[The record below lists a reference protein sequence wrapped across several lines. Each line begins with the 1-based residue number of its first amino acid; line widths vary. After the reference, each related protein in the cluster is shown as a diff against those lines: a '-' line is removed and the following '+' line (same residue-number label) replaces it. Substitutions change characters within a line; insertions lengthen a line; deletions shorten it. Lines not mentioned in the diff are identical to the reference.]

1 MDLDSLIERKRE
13 RFEQLEREIA
23 DPRLFEN
30 RKRAGEIM
38 REHASIKELLGRW
51 KRLETARRQLDDN
64 RELATSRDVEIA
76 AMADDEIPD
85 LEERVTDLE
94 REIQIDLLPPDENED
109 RDAIVEI
116 RAGTGGS
123 EAAIFAA
130 DLYRMYN
137 RYAEAAGLK
146 TEDLESSPSELGG
159 LKEVIFRVSGESVFR
174 KLRYESGVHRVQRV
188 PATEAQGRIHTST
201 ATVAVLPEAQDVDVE
216 LKPDDLRIEVSRA
229 GGPGGQGV
237 NTTDSAVQVLHIPTG
252 RIVRCQDGRSQ
263 IKNKERA
270 LSILRARLLERKQ
283 REEAEKYSAQRRG
296 QIGTGGRE
304 EKIRT
309 YNFPQNRVTDH
320 RIGLTLYNLDRVM
333 EGDLG
338 ELIRA
343 LQVADVAERLKESA
357 VLSELESSS
366 PLRISLHQFEADSA
380 RNLLTTLRLDY
391 ERMTVLDVLQSTTA
405 YFKKRGIENPRL
417 NAEHLLAHALGRT
430 RMELYLEFERT
441 LGEVEL
447 APLRKLV
454 QRRGEG
460 EPLQHLLGTVEFCG
474 DTFLCDNRALVPAT
488 RNRAVRGTRRIK
500 NRESRIENRGRW
512 NRQRRD
518 CAQSGKKISRG
529 TNFRRGRLGRCA
541 RPHARKRD
549 PARLKWTRPIEKKQ
563 SS

>member
-13 RFEQLEREIA
+13 RFEQLDREVA
-23 DPRLFEN
+23 DPRLFDN

-38 REHASIKELLGRW
+38 REHASIKELLARW
-51 KRLETARRQLDDN
+51 NQLETARRQLDDN

-85 LEERVTDLE
+85 LEKRVRDLE
-94 REIQIDLLPPDENED
+94 REIQISLLPPDENED

-130 DLYRMYN
+130 DLYRMYH
-137 RYAEAAGLK
+137 RHAEAAGLK

-159 LKEVIFRVSGESVFR
+159 LKEAIFRVSGESVFR

-201 ATVAVLPEAQDVDVE
+201 ATVAVLPEAQDVDLE

-252 RIVRCQDGRSQ
+252 TIVRCQDGRSQ

-320 RIGLTLYNLDRVM
+320 RTGLTLYNLDRVM

-338 ELIRA
+338 ELIQS
-343 LQVADVAERLKESA
+343 LQAADVAERLKESA
-357 VLSELESSS
+357 V
-366 PLRISLHQFEADSA
+366 
-380 RNLLTTLRLDY
+380 
-391 ERMTVLDVLQSTTA
+391 V
-405 YFKKRGIENPRL
+405 
-417 NAEHLLAHALGRT
+417 
-430 RMELYLEFERT
+430 
-441 LGEVEL
+441 
-447 APLRKLV
+447 
-454 QRRGEG
+454 
-460 EPLQHLLGTVEFCG
+460 
-474 DTFLCDNRALVPAT
+474 
-488 RNRAVRGTRRIK
+488 
-500 NRESRIENRGRW
+500 
-512 NRQRRD
+512 
-518 CAQSGKKISRG
+518 
-529 TNFRRGRLGRCA
+529 
-541 RPHARKRD
+541 
-549 PARLKWTRPIEKKQ
+549 
-563 SS
+563 

>member
-13 RFEQLEREIA
+13 RFEQLDREIA
-23 DPRLFEN
+23 DPRLFDN

-38 REHASIKELLGRW
+38 REHASIKELLARW
-51 KRLETARRQLDDN
+51 NQLETARRQLDDN

-85 LEERVTDLE
+85 LGKRVRDLE
-94 REIQIDLLPPDENED
+94 REIQISLLPPDENED

-130 DLYRMYN
+130 DLYRMYH
-137 RYAEAAGLK
+137 RHAEAAGLK
-146 TEDLESSPSELGG
+146 TEDLESSPSDLGG
-159 LKEVIFRVSGESVFR
+159 LKEAIFRVSGESVFR

-201 ATVAVLPEAQDVDVE
+201 ATVAVLPEAQDVDLE

-252 RIVRCQDGRSQ
+252 TIVRCQDGRSQ

-338 ELIRA
+338 ELIQS
-343 LQVADVAERLKESA
+343 LQAADVAERLKESA
-357 VLSELESSS
+357 V
-366 PLRISLHQFEADSA
+366 
-380 RNLLTTLRLDY
+380 
-391 ERMTVLDVLQSTTA
+391 V
-405 YFKKRGIENPRL
+405 
-417 NAEHLLAHALGRT
+417 
-430 RMELYLEFERT
+430 
-441 LGEVEL
+441 
-447 APLRKLV
+447 
-454 QRRGEG
+454 
-460 EPLQHLLGTVEFCG
+460 
-474 DTFLCDNRALVPAT
+474 
-488 RNRAVRGTRRIK
+488 
-500 NRESRIENRGRW
+500 
-512 NRQRRD
+512 
-518 CAQSGKKISRG
+518 
-529 TNFRRGRLGRCA
+529 
-541 RPHARKRD
+541 
-549 PARLKWTRPIEKKQ
+549 
-563 SS
+563 